1 MYPDDALGVI
11 GNQGQSILHGMET
24 RLSTIG
30 QLILHIKM
38 ILFAEPAPIVLLC
51 LGQYKDNLQIRIVGP
66 EPLECPHQHG
76 LPSDW
81 QELLGNVTPHPQAL
95 SACYNDNVIHQRAIR
110 CLKRIPSA
118 IWSEVCW
125 STN

>member
-1 MYPDDALGVI
+1 MYPDDALGII
-11 GNQGQSILHGMET
+11 GNQCQSILHGMET
-24 RLSTIG
+24 RLSAIG

-81 QELLGNVTPHPQAL
+81 QELLGNVTPHPQAF